1 MPSRDFN
8 SAAAIKRASLLYDDI
23 QIITMK
29 KLMPIFITAF
39 ILFSCNSTVE
49 KNKKLIDNLVQ
60 TRAVAKS
67 VTVDSYK
74 IADKVETADSL
85 ILYTDV
91 KPANGPAYSDTLRFA
106 KDADGYIKTN

>member
-1 MPSRDFN
+1 
-8 SAAAIKRASLLYDDI
+8 
-23 QIITMK
+23 MK
-29 KLMPIFITAF
+29 KLIPLFIAACV
-39 ILFSCNSTVE
+39 LFSCNGTVA

-85 ILYTDV
+85 ILYVDV
-91 KPANGPAYSDTLRFA
+91 KPTNGQPYADTLRFA
-106 KDADGYIKTN
+106 KDANGYITTPEIVPQR